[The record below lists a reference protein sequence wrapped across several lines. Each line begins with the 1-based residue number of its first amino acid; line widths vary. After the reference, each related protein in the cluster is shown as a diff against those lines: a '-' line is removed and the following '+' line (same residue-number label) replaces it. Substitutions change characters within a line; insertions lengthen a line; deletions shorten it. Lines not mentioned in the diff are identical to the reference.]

1 MKDDSRQAQEL
12 ESGDKYVL
20 EVPGLDYGI
29 PLPLVELT
37 NGGRRLRIASLNLV
51 GCIRLNHDLGRM
63 LAARIREHLAD
74 PEGVVILTAV
84 EKALQLVQVV
94 ARELGVGAVAVAYN
108 RVKPHMQPERRPLAQ
123 IGSGSITSGEK
134 TLVMYERDIRLLATA
149 RRGIVIVDDVV
160 STGETVRGLLRLV
173 AQAAERGGFAEPPL
187 LGVFCAACEG
197 TPPALGVPVVHLAEL
212 PPPEVL
218 AD

>member
-1 MKDDSRQAQEL
+1 MNNYLPEKM
-12 ESGDKYVL
+12 ESGTKHVL
-20 EVPGLDYGI
+20 HVQGLDYGI

-37 NGGRRLRIASLNLV
+37 SGGRRLRIASLNLV

-94 ARELGVGAVAVAYN
+94 ARELGVEAVAVAYN
-108 RVKPHMQPERRPLAQ
+108 RVKPHMQPDRRPLAQ

-134 TLVMYERDIRLLATA
+134 TLVMYERDIHLLATA
-149 RRGIVIVDDVV
+149 RRGVVIVDDVV

-173 AQAAERGGFAEPPL
+173 AQASQRGGFAEPPL

-212 PPPEVL
+212 PPPEEL
-218 AD
+218 SD

>member
-1 MKDDSRQAQEL
+1 MNVDGWENM
-12 ESGDKYVL
+12 ESGPKHVL
-20 EVPGLDYGI
+20 EVPGLDYAI
-29 PLPLVELT
+29 ALPLVEIES
-37 NGGRRLRIASLNLV
+37 GGRRLRIASLNLV
-51 GCIRLNHDLGRM
+51 GRVGLNDDLGRM
-63 LAARIREHLAD
+63 LADRMRERLD
-74 PEGVVILTAV
+74 GFEGVVILTAV

-94 ARELGVGAVAVAYN
+94 ARELGVHEVAVAYN
-108 RVKPHMQPERRPLAQ
+108 RVKPHMQPGQRPLVR

-149 RRGIVIVDDVV
+149 RRGVVIVDDVV
-160 STGETVRGLLRLV
+160 STGETVRGLLRL
-173 AQAAERGGFAEPPL
+173 AARAAERGGFAEPPL

-197 TPPALGVPVVHLAEL
+197 APPQLPAPLVHLAEL